1 MAKAALEKVKVRML
15 VNTAYQGPRKEGDVI
30 SVPKDF
36 ANRWVKNKIAELV
49 LGDENDEDEEII
61 GQEDENESEGTGEVT
76 DTQESDGET
85 EEEPGIE
92 EMYDAMSAKELY
104 ELCQEKGLEVEA
116 KKPKKYYIE
125 KLNEAE

>member
-15 VNTAYQGPRKEGDVI
+15 VNTAYQGPRKEGEVI

-49 LGDENDEDEEII
+49 LEDENDEDEEII

-76 DTQESDGET
+76 DTQEPEGEST
-85 EEEPGIE
+85 ESGEVDYAN
-92 EMYDAMSAKELY
+92 MKAKELY
-104 ELCQEKGLEVEA
+104 DLCVEKGIEVEA
-116 KKPKKYYIE
+116 KKSKEYYIE